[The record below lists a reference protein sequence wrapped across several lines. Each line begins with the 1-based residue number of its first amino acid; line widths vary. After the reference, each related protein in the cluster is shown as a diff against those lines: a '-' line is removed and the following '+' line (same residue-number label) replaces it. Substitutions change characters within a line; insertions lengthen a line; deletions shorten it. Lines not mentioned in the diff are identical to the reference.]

1 MMESLVTLEYH
12 CDLELKLMVNLALGS
27 QPALV
32 YSGSLDL
39 DQMAGLLDS

>member
-1 MMESLVTLEYH
+1 MMERLGTLEYH
-12 CDLELKLMVNLALGS
+12 CDLELELLVNLALGS
-27 QPALV
+27 QLALV